1 MLKAL
6 LIAMIAGLL
15 VACGSLDGVAELAP
29 DELGAACARFTAASV
44 NPFVN
49 GETKAAILEINT
61 GDPNR
66 VLTPEEIS
74 AVAQSMGCNP

>member
-6 LIAMIAGLL
+6 LLTTIVGLL
-15 VACGSLDGVAELAP
+15 VACSSLDGMAELAP
-29 DELGAACARFTAASV
+29 DERGAACARFTAASV

-66 VLTPEEIS
+66 VLSPDEIA
-74 AVAQSMGCNP
+74 AVATSMGCNP